1 VVNKNL
7 KGMFKHIKS
16 MIAYCD
22 YIVEDSDVEC
32 QNEKYKFI
40 MLKTYLDEVEN
51 QLKEMIHD

>member
-1 VVNKNL
+1 
-7 KGMFKHIKS
+7 MFKHIKS